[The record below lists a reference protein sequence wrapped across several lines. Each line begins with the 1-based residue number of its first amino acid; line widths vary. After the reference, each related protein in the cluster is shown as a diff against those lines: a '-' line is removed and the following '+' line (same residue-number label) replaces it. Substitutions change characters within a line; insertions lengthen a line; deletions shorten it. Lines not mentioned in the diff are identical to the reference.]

1 MKTFW
6 KEIPCGKLTF
16 LFDKVHPRDDD
27 ITSREKH
34 WLSSDPVEIVN
45 SDKSKMKN
53 LFEIS
58 WVRPG

>member
-1 MKTFW
+1 MENVL

-34 WLSSDPVEIVN
+34 WLFPDPVEASTTTKV
-45 SDKSKMKN
+45 K
-53 LFEIS
+53 
-58 WVRPG
+58 